1 MIRRLICAAALTA
14 AIAQP
19 ALSAETPDSLERAT
33 AVFISSNFK
42 LGVEQALR
50 ELSSRGLDVDS
61 ATVMRLVAQ
70 ELATPYSRQAHDAAY
85 EYVSAAMAA
94 SQKAASEAF
103 LAEAAA
109 KPGARILPSGLII
122 ETVAEGSGESPSADD
137 NVSFRYRGTLPGGI
151 EFDAIAPEEQP
162 MVAKPSNLVPGMTEG
177 LQHMKPGGRYIL
189 TIPPELGYGASGA
202 GGSIPPDTPLR
213 FEIEFIE
220 ITN

>member
-1 MIRRLICAAALTA
+1 
-14 AIAQP
+14 
-19 ALSAETPDSLERAT
+19 
-33 AVFISSNFK
+33 
-42 LGVEQALR
+42 
-50 ELSSRGLDVDS
+50 
-61 ATVMRLVAQ
+61 
-70 ELATPYSRQAHDAAY
+70 
-85 EYVSAAMAA
+85 MAA

-109 KPGARILPSGLII
+109 RPGAKVLPSGLII

-151 EFDAIAPEEQP
+151 EFDAIAPEEEP

-189 TIPPELGYGASGA
+189 TIPSELGYGASGA